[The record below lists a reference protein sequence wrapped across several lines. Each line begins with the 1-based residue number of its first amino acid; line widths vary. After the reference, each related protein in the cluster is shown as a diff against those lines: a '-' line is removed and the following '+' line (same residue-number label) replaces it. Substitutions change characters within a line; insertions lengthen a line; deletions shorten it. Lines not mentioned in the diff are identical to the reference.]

1 MAVYYYQDYGLG
13 GSRNFGDDINPKL
26 LGHLFSKSIIDS
38 ESICIMGIGTIL
50 SDEHLNNVSHYKRK
64 VIFSS
69 GVGYGKLNRSF
80 DDSWDFVCVRGPNT
94 SAKLALPPEK
104 GICDGAILLSEIYP
118 VKAYQGDGPVVFI
131 PHVESSWKSRE
142 GLETACRNLGIEY
155 LVPDQEFD
163 TFVKVVQSAS
173 LVITE
178 AMHGAILADTMRI
191 PWVPVE
197 FHFHNEFKWKD
208 WFSSIQLDY
217 VSYPLKPL
225 FWKRGTGLLS
235 KLKLPYQMV
244 KYKLFERSLNHV
256 MQNQTPI
263 LSKESHLK
271 DLQNSL
277 KERVDYINKKYS

>member
-1 MAVYYYQDYGLG
+1 MAVYYYQDYSAG

-26 LGHLFSKSIIDS
+26 LQHLFSTSIIES
-38 ESICIMGIGTIL
+38 ESVCIMGIGTIL
-50 SDEHLNNVSHYKRK
+50 SDEHLHNVSRYERK

-69 GVGYGKLNRSF
+69 GVGYGTLDKHF

-94 SAKLALPPEK
+94 SAKLDLPPEK
-104 GICDGAILLSEIYP
+104 GICDGAILLSKIYP
-118 VKAYQGDGPVVFI
+118 VKAYQNNGPVVFI
-131 PHVESSWKSRE
+131 PHVESSWKSSE
-142 GLETACRNLGIEY
+142 GLKSACHNLGIEY

-191 PWVPVE
+191 PWIPVE

-208 WFSSIQLDY
+208 WFSSMQLDY

-225 FWKRGTGLLS
+225 FWKRNTGLLS
-235 KLKLPYQMV
+235 KLKLPYQLM
-244 KYKLFERSLNHV
+244 KYKLFERSLKNV
-256 MQNQTPI
+256 MLKQKPI
-263 LSKESHLK
+263 LSNDFHLK
-271 DLQNSL
+271 NLQKSL
-277 KERVDYINKKYS
+277 SNRVDYINKKYG